1 MPRLLALAIEKGYY
15 DSPIAGVR
23 TRIAPKWLSALPIP
37 PKISLRPP
45 KAPLSLGG
53 LLEIYTGTL
62 LFLVYKPSR
71 QLTCRGNFFVY
82 GPMITG
88 L

>member
-62 LFLVYKPSR
+62 LFLVYKPSP
-71 QLTCRGNFFVY
+71 QLS
-82 GPMITG
+82 
-88 L
+88 